1 MKKNFKLMVQKFKWN
16 LTLLLLISMGSLQA
30 QNLFLNFD
38 GQPNFTN
45 SWSENGYT
53 WNIVQ
58 GNSGYISPGTSISG
72 NNKLQIAQET
82 TIMEACGSFNT
93 QSLYLRA

>member
-45 SWSENGYT
+45 SWSEKDY
-53 WNIVQ
+53 
-58 GNSGYISPGTSISG
+58 YP
-72 NNKLQIAQET
+72 
-82 TIMEACGSFNT
+82 
-93 QSLYLRA
+93 